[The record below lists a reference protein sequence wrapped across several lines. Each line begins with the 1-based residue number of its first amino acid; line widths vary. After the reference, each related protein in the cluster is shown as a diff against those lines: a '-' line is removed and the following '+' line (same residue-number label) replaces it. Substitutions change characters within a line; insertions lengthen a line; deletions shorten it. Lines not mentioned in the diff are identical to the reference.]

1 MKDTKTCFDEK
12 IGEQPDLAC
21 EEEDSLFFQSIEL
34 TNLSVL
40 HYRAV
45 KGLKIQ
51 EGPRGGHVAMRWA

>member
-45 KGLKIQ
+45 GRS
-51 EGPRGGHVAMRWA
+51 ENSRGRGGGHVAMSWA

>member
-12 IGEQPDLAC
+12 IDEQPDLAC

-45 KGLKIQ
+45 GRS
-51 EGPRGGHVAMRWA
+51 ENPGGGVGHVAMRWA

>member
-40 HYRAV
+40 HLQGRRN
-45 KGLKIQ
+45 LKAG
-51 EGPRGGHVAMRWA
+51 GPEFG